1 MKKKVLITGVAGFIG
16 SNLADRLLREGHM
29 VIGLDTLAY
38 GIPEQI
44 PKGVEFHKVDIRSR
58 NIYPLFNDVDFVFH
72 LAAKNCIPD
81 CQEDPVGT
89 ADINVTGTANIF
101 EAARRANVKK
111 VIYAES
117 AALYEKINKF
127 PTPEDEIAPETFYG
141 ISKLCNHYFAKAY
154 QQFYGLKTVGL
165 RYFNVYGPRQDYR
178 RTIPPVASA
187 FIIKLLKDE
196 QPIIFGDGKKRYDFI
211 HVDDINDFH
220 LLCMKDSRV
229 DNLVFNLGTG
239 KNYSI
244 LELYE
249 IVAKI
254 MGSNLK
260 PVHKPAPEGGSEISI
275 ADIRRAKEVGWSP
288 KTNLEDGLR
297 GMVDYVKNEFKKGNI
312 K

>member
-1 MKKKVLITGVAGFIG
+1 MARVLITGVAGFIG
-16 SNLADRLLREGHM
+16 SNLADRLLGEGHN
-29 VIGLDTLAY
+29 VVGLDTLVH
-38 GIPEQI
+38 GVPEQV
-44 PKGVEFHKVDIRSR
+44 PKEVELRHGDIRSKE
-58 NIYPLFNDVDFVFH
+58 IYPFFQGIDFVFH

-81 CQEDPVGT
+81 CQKDPVGT

-101 EAARRANVKK
+101 DAARRAGVKK
-111 VIYAES
+111 VVYAES
-117 AALYEKINKF
+117 AAMYEKIKTM
-127 PTPEDEIAPETFYG
+127 PTPEDEVMPETFYG
-141 ISKLCNHYFAKAY
+141 ISKLCNHLFAKAY

-187 FIIKLLKDE
+187 FIIKFLKGE
-196 QPIIFGDGKKRYDFI
+196 QPIIFGDGTKRYDFI

-220 LLCMKDSRV
+220 LLCIKDSRV
-229 DNLVFNLGTG
+229 DNRVFNLGTG

-244 LELYE
+244 LELYD
-249 IVAKI
+249 IVARI

-260 PVHKPAPEGGSEISI
+260 PVHKPAPEDGAETSL
-275 ADIRRAKEVGWSP
+275 ADNRRAKEMGWLP